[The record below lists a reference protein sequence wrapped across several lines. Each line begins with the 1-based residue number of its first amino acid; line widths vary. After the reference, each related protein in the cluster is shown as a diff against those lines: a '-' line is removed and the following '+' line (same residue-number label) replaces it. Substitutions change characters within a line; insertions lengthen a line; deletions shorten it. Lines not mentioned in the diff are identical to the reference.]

1 MKVPFLTVGQVDSV
15 LGARITAF
23 SSLKIWENL
32 LTPKKKRGE
41 NGDARVDLGSSI
53 WYTINSEKIYGGK
66 KLLLQLSQ
74 CCESTPTNDVNHID
88 ELDFGHCSKCG
99 EWSFFDEFE
108 NDDDAT
114 QGKLPLED
122 DEDDEETVEV
132 TKTVKPPFTYVPTQ
146 TVTSA
151 DTLKRIGPTCRL
163 DAEVYNKFDPKLISW
178 VSERIGVTARDGV
191 PQALADGH
199 FVINVA
205 DEIHNDAQ
213 VKIPVE
219 VGTGM
224 VIHRLNEI
232 ANVMEKVFSTTNQ
245 KVVVHCAMGMER
257 SVLAIVYFMATK
269 WGMQLQQ
276 ALKQVQ
282 SKRPIALDRLHWI
295 TL

>member
-1 MKVPFLTVGQVDSV
+1 MTPTKKNGVNDDVGID
-15 LGARITAF
+15 F
-23 SSLKIWENL
+23 NL
-32 LTPKKKRGE
+32 
-41 NGDARVDLGSSI
+41 SI

-66 KLLLQLSQ
+66 KLLQQLSQ
-74 CCESTPTNDVNHID
+74 CCESAPTNDVNHID

-122 DEDDEETVEV
+122 DEDDEVEETVTA
-132 TKTVKPPFTYVPTQ
+132 TKTVKPPFTYVPTR

-151 DTLKRIGPTCRL
+151 ETLQRIGPTCRL

>member
-1 MKVPFLTVGQVDSV
+1 M
-15 LGARITAF
+15 
-23 SSLKIWENL
+23 
-32 LTPKKKRGE
+32 
-41 NGDARVDLGSSI
+41 
-53 WYTINSEKIYGGK
+53 
-66 KLLLQLSQ
+66 LLQLSQ
-74 CCESTPTNDVNHID
+74 CCESSPNGEID
-88 ELDFGHCSKCG
+88 YIDDLDFGHCSKCG
-99 EWSFFDEFE
+99 EWSFFEEFE
-108 NDDDAT
+108 NDDESI
-114 QGKLPLED
+114 QGALALD
-122 DEDDEETVEV
+122 DDDKEETVEV

-205 DEIHNDAQ
+205 DEIYNDAQ

-219 VGTGM
+219 VGTGT
-224 VIHRLNEI
+224 VLHRLNEI
-232 ANVMEKVFSTTNQ
+232 ADVMEKVFTTTNQ
-245 KVVVHCAMGMER
+245 KIVVHCAMGMER
-257 SVLAIVYFMATK
+257 SVLAVVYFMASK
-269 WGMQLQQ
+269 WRMQLRQ

-282 SKRPIALDRLHWI
+282 SKRPIAVDRLHWI

>member
-1 MKVPFLTVGQVDSV
+1 M
-15 LGARITAF
+15 
-23 SSLKIWENL
+23 
-32 LTPKKKRGE
+32 TPKKKRGE

-88 ELDFGHCSKCG
+88 ELDFGHSSKCG

-282 SKRPIALDRLHWI
+282 SKRPIALDRLHWN

>member
-1 MKVPFLTVGQVDSV
+1 M
-15 LGARITAF
+15 
-23 SSLKIWENL
+23 
-32 LTPKKKRGE
+32 TPTKKNGE
-41 NGDARVDLGSSI
+41 NGDVGIDFSLSI

-66 KLLLQLSQ
+66 KLLQQLSQ
-74 CCESTPTNDVNHID
+74 CCESAPTNDVNHID

-108 NDDDAT
+108 NNDNAT
-114 QGKLPLED
+114 QSRLPFKD
-122 DEDDEETVEV
+122 DEDDEDEEVEETVTV
-132 TKTVKPPFTYVPTQ
+132 TKTVKPPFTYVPTR

-151 DTLKRIGPTCRL
+151 ETLQRIGPTCRL

-191 PQALADGH
+191 PQALADGN